1 MTNSQVQSRLKQATK
16 TRRLQTHRI
25 FRNENARL
33 SSYVPL
39 KAAIHSMLKTFKQD
53 LKW

>member
-1 MTNSQVQSRLKQATK
+1 MTKSQVQSRLKQATV

-25 FRNENARL
+25 LRNGNDRL

-39 KAAIHSMLKTFKQD
+39 KATIHSMPKTFKQD
-53 LKW
+53 